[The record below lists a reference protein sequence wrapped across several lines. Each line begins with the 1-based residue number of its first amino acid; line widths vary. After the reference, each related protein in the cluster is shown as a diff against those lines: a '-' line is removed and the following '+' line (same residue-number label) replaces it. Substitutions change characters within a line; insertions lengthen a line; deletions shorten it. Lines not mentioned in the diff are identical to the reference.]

1 MPNTGNKHKIPWQ
14 KRKKY
19 MISILRKEKKK
30 GVVKEGGLTN
40 GIEDEKC
47 EEYSKWRNKDRNLTQ
62 REWMK
67 KKKRYTN
74 AGNDKQIT
82 FYTLE

>member
-1 MPNTGNKHKIPWQ
+1 MAKKKKIYDKHFK
-14 KRKKY
+14 KR
-19 MISILRKEKKK
+19 KKK

-67 KKKRYTN
+67 KKKKDTL
-74 AGNDKQIT
+74 
-82 FYTLE
+82 TLEMINK